1 MARRSYTS
9 RRDQAPATAPLDFD
23 LDGVTFVAQG
33 SISMM
38 DISEF
43 ARLASQGLDSKS
55 PQAVAFLAD
64 VYLSLL
70 GPEQY
75 RLFREHTRTHHTKPS
90 VLLEILGDLVSGAV
104 EEEAGRPTGRSS
116 DSSDGPPTAPDSVTV
131 VSFKRGTVEQEKPQ
145 EPVAETPPVLSY
157 G

>member
-1 MARRSYTS
+1 MAKRSYTS
-9 RRDQAPATAPLDFD
+9 RRDQTEPAPQQDFD
-23 LDGVTFVAQG
+23 LDGVTFVAGG

-75 RLFREHTRTHHTKPS
+75 RLFREHTRKHRTDPA
-90 VLLEILGDLVSGAV
+90 VLMEILNDLVAGAV

-116 DSSDGPPTAPDSVTV
+116 DSSDGPPTTPATQTV
-131 VSFKRGTVEQEKPQ
+131 VSFSRGTVETR
-145 EPVAETPPVLSY
+145 PVEETPALVSY